1 MKNQWQCKSIKKNA
15 IHFCLCQHSNR
26 FFNLVYNK
34 YLLFYNKSSFVFK
47 KNYKQNL
54 KLLLMSWYKEKCSA
68 FSYLFIYRVDYKK
81 HFGLFPICYGIEM
94 KFLSWMFS
102 KIMIIKYKTQNNKIK
117 STKVE
122 LKIKM
127 KINIELE
134 TEKFQYFLEN
144 LVHILN

>member
-1 MKNQWQCKSIKKNA
+1 
-15 IHFCLCQHSNR
+15 
-26 FFNLVYNK
+26 
-34 YLLFYNKSSFVFK
+34 
-47 KNYKQNL
+47 
-54 KLLLMSWYKEKCSA
+54 
-68 FSYLFIYRVDYKK
+68 
-81 HFGLFPICYGIEM
+81 
-94 KFLSWMFS
+94 
-102 KIMIIKYKTQNNKIK
+102 MIIKYKTQNNKIK